1 MLASLSFDAFLH
13 SSLSLTDTL
22 ALVSASFLG
31 SLVTAALG
39 VGGGA
44 FLIVVMAEF
53 LSPVVLIPVHG
64 MVQMASNAG
73 RAWLTREKVDKEL
86 VMAFL
91 LGGMIAAVLGSLGLQ
106 VVPAEIIHWCIAIF
120 ILYSCWGKIPDVG
133 LSRTFRGRVVGGFVT
148 TIATL
153 FAGATGP
160 LVASWLRTSNMD
172 RFYYT
177 ANFSTCMTM
186 QHALKV
192 VVFSFAGFSFGEWFG
207 LLFLMIVSGFIGTNV
222 GLKILGRLP
231 EKQMKVLFKWLL
243 TLLAGRLIYRLLVGE

>member
-1 MLASLSFDAFLH
+1 MLESLSFDSFLH
-13 SSLSLTDTL
+13 SSLSLVDT
-22 ALVSASFLG
+22 AVLVAASFLG

-64 MVQMASNAG
+64 MVQMASNGG
-73 RAWLTREKVDKEL
+73 RAWLTRDKIDKEL

-91 LGGMIAAVLGSLGLQ
+91 LGGGVAAVIGSLGLQ
-106 VVPAEIIHWCIAIF
+106 VVSSDIIHWCIAIF

-133 LSRTFRGRVVGGFVT
+133 LSQHFGGRVGGGFVT

-160 LVASWLRTSNMD
+160 LVASWLRTKNMD

-186 QHALKV
+186 QHTLKIL
-192 VVFSFAGFSFGEWFG
+192 VFSFAGFSFSEWFG
-207 LLFLMIVSGFIGTNV
+207 LLFLMIVSGYLGTKV
-222 GLKILGRLP
+222 GLKVLGHLP
-231 EKQMKVLFKWLL
+231 DKQMKMLFKWVL
-243 TLLAGRLIYRLLVGE
+243 TLLAGRLIYRLLLVE